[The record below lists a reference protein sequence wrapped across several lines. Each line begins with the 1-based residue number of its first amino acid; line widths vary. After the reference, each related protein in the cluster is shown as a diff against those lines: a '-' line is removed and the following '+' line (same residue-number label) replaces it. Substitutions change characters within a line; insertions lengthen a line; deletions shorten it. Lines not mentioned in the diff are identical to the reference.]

1 MKFTLSAGICTAL
14 LATFQMAQA
23 RITKI
28 TIARIEA
35 PTFEGRSFGNVGQYE
50 KLVGRIAGEIDPADP
65 HNAIIADVDFAPR
78 NASGKVE
85 YETDIMILRP
95 VNRSAGNH
103 KLWYELT
110 NRGTIQGGGCG
121 QWLPDE
127 GWVQHSVQRL
137 GYHRCSWRQSL
148 RDESAGRG
156 QSRPIANYWTRAR
169 RIQHR

>member
-1 MKFTLSAGICTAL
+1 MKFTLSAGICAAL

-28 TIARIEA
+28 TIARIES
-35 PTFEGRSFGNVGQYE
+35 PTFEGRSFGKVGQYE

-65 HNAIIADVDFAPR
+65 HNAIITDVDFAPR

-95 VNRSAGNH
+95 VDRSAGNH

-110 NRGTIQGGGCG
+110 NRGAILAFPQINDALAAAMTH
-121 QWLPDE
+121 P
-127 GWVQHSVQRL
+127 R
-137 GYHRCSWRQSL
+137 RRM
-148 RDESAGRG
+148 
-156 QSRPIANYWTRAR
+156 RAMAS
-169 RIQHR
+169 